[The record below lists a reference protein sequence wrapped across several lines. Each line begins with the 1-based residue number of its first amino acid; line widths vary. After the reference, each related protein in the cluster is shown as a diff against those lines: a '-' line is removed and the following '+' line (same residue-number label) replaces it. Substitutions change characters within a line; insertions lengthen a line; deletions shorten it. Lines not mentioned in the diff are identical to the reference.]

1 MKILLVHYR
10 YYEWGG
16 PERYLFNVTR
26 ALTQQ
31 GHEVIPFSIAHPD
44 NAETPYQQY
53 FAPQVGAGDAKLF
66 AEESRSPLFVLRKLE
81 RTFYSKAVEDQMLR
95 LIDETTPD
103 CVYVL
108 QFLRHLSPAVLVAA
122 KRRKLPLVVRLSDFE
137 LVCPQAHLQR
147 NGRECRDCVDQGSI
161 WPSVKNSCVRGSRA
175 LSLMN
180 FAATHYPRARGYF
193 DLVDRFVAPSET
205 MRDAMIAGGIDASR
219 LVHIPTPV
227 ESAPAAAA
235 AGKIEERP
243 CLAYVGQLRPEKGVD
258 ALVRAWRLVASEA
271 KEHGVTLRI
280 AGSGQAPYEASLR
293 ELASGI
299 DSIEFLGTVA
309 RTQVADLL
317 ASARATVIPSTWP
330 ENLPNALIESYA
342 AGTPVVASA
351 IGSLAEYVR
360 EGETGYLFPA
370 GDVDALAA
378 KLRTIIRGDAHLTTM
393 GASAFRCANQEFSP
407 EGHVEAL
414 MGVFRGLDT
423 ASPAPARAPLTTF
436 EEAKGTKAS
445 WI

>member
-26 ALTQQ
+26 ALTRR

-44 NAETPYQQY
+44 NQETPYATK

-66 AEESRSPLFVLRKLE
+66 AEESRSPLFVLRKLQ

-95 LIDETTPD
+95 LIDETSPD

-122 KRRKLPLVVRLSDFE
+122 KRRSLPLVVRLSDFE
-137 LVCPQAHLQR
+137 IVCPQAHLQR
-147 NGRECRDCVDQGSI
+147 AGRECRECIERNSI
-161 WPSVKNSCVRGSRA
+161 WPSVKYSCVRGSRA
-175 LSLMN
+175 LSLVN
-180 FAATHYPRARGYF
+180 FAATQYHRVRKYF

-205 MRDAMIAGGIDASR
+205 MRAAMIAGGISASR

-227 ESAPAAAA
+227 ESTCAEAPPGDI
-235 AGKIEERP
+235 AGRP
-243 CLAYVGQLRPEKGVD
+243 HVAYVGQLRPEKGVD
-258 ALVRAWRLVASEA
+258 LLIRAWRDVADEA
-271 KEHGVTLRI
+271 KEHRVTLQI
-280 AGSGQAPYEASLR
+280 AGSGSAPYETSLR
-293 ELASGI
+293 ELAAGI
-299 DSIEFLGTVA
+299 GSIHFLGAVGKPKVSELLRLA
-309 RTQVADLL
+309 RT
-317 ASARATVIPSTWP
+317 TIIPSTWP
-330 ENLPNALIESYA
+330 ENLPNVLIESYA

-360 EGETGYLFPA
+360 DGHTGYLFPA
-370 GDVDALAA
+370 GDADALASR
-378 KLRTIIRGDAHLTTM
+378 LGSVIRGDANLTVM
-393 GASAFRCANQEFSP
+393 GANALRCANEEFSP
-407 EGHVEAL
+407 EAHVQAL
-414 MGVFRGLDT
+414 VSVFRGLAT
-423 ASPAPARAPLTTF
+423 STSAPAPGVVTTL
-436 EEAKGTKAS
+436 EQSESTNV